1 MRVQQSDADCKLF
14 SVWGILPGR
23 SHVGADCL
31 RSSSSLW
38 QQPGEVC
45 CTHIHT
51 LCNAAPRA
59 EESSSRVILPLSN
72 RVCSFSKRVSTG
84 VSCSFGREANSL
96 GRKLAT
102 KEFTSPIESTTF
114 AAVHF
119 GSFLFALSA
128 RVASSRSSSSSSSSC
143 CSFACQRHHSNQVL
157 LGCCVTVVC
166 QRAHWQGAA

>member
-1 MRVQQSDADCKLF
+1 MIIPAEQTAKCLVMRVQQSDADCKLF

-102 KEFTSPIESTTF
+102 KEFTGLGF
-114 AAVHF
+114 R
-119 GSFLFALSA
+119 G
-128 RVASSRSSSSSSSSC
+128 
-143 CSFACQRHHSNQVL
+143 QVL
-157 LGCCVTVVC
+157 GQLQALASTCMPPFQPYRFRV
-166 QRAHWQGAA
+166 